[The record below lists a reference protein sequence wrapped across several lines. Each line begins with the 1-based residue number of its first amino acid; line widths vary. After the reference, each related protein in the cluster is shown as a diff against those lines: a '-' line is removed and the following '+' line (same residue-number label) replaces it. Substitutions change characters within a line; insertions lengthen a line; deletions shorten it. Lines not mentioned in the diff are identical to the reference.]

1 MEEDAMSASDLMTS
15 NPVTVT
21 PDTSVAEVWDLMRER
36 GIRHVPIVD
45 GAAVVG
51 MVSDRDLAHFD
62 LGRVLTAE
70 GAEAVRRELG
80 IPIVKFMSTD
90 VVTVEP
96 DAELAEVI
104 DLLLEYRIGAVPV
117 VQSESGDLVGIISYI
132 DVLHAVR
139 DAIDEG

>member
-1 MEEDAMSASDLMTS
+1 MSANDLMTS

-21 PDTSVAEVWDLMRER
+21 PDTTVAEVWDLMRER
-36 GIRHVPIVD
+36 GIRHVPVVD

-62 LGRVLTAE
+62 LGRLLTIE

-80 IPIVKFMSTD
+80 MPIVKLMSAD

-96 DAELAEVI
+96 EADLGEVI
-104 DLLLEYRIGAVPV
+104 DMLLEHRIGAVPV
-117 VQSESGDLVGIISYI
+117 VRPENGELIGIVSYI
-132 DVLHAVR
+132 DVLNAVR
-139 DAIDEG
+139 DALDED

>member
-1 MEEDAMSASDLMTS
+1 MSASDLMTS

-21 PDTSVAEVWDLMRER
+21 PATSVAEVWDLMRER

-62 LGRVLTAE
+62 LGRVLTVE

-80 IPIVKFMSTD
+80 MPIVKVMSTD

-96 DAELAEVI
+96 DAELADVI

-117 VQSESGDLVGIISYI
+117 VRPESGELVGIVSYI

-139 DAIDEG
+139 DAIDED